1 MIGVVRTQF
10 PHVLKFTEDIKDVPQ
25 AARSKCDFDQYMIL
39 LLTLSLVMASI
50 TDIVQEYTDMRQG
63 LKQLGIELDAHWRGK
78 GIDFKRDR
86 FYAVMTEF
94 RNSVMERFEEI
105 EALYVNM
112 DVKWKNVMI
121 YYGENPQTMRPDEFL
136 DIFARFLSNWKTCAL
151 EELKYAE
158 RKEREERRL
167 QELEER
173 RLRSLQSAKDMDM
186 AQEQQ
191 CEEGLLVDDLLAK
204 LRSGESLTKTRK
216 SRVRKKNMKRPE
228 SSFKARFSVSSATSS
243 LRRNS
248 TSTIN
253 SLMPISAED
262 LLRTLQQDEE

>member
-1 MIGVVRTQF
+1 
-10 PHVLKFTEDIKDVPQ
+10 
-25 AARSKCDFDQYMIL
+25 
-39 LLTLSLVMASI
+39 MASI
-50 TDIVQEYTDMRQG
+50 TDIAQEYTDMRQG
-63 LKQLGIELDAHWRGK
+63 LKQLGIELDTHWKGK

-121 YYGENPQTMRPDEFL
+121 YYGENPQAMRPDEFL

-173 RLRSLQSAKDMDM
+173 RLRSLQSAKDTYM